1 MRLKQLTLCLLG
13 LSLSACSSHMLKSNA
28 ANSNLDASQRA
39 IQGFNAIYEY
49 PSFDYRGQVK
59 VQMDQKNK
67 KTQQG
72 LAQQKGLDPA
82 IEKKLDQYLKQ
93 QNIQLTAQQKKD
105 LYQSIVKNDTSGLGD
120 YLTKGAEVVQ
130 NILNDVQIRYD
141 GTVNYRQKMASFNL
155 ETKYNKPN
163 LSVEMRIPTI
173 LDLNEYRF
181 YTQIFSLMPYLANP
195 QDQDKYAYYDFSK
208 YKKDISKVNAQALIE
223 FLKQSGATTYVL
235 APKDQI
241 ENVSV
246 TAAEKQAGVVEKIRL
261 HTSAEEL
268 LLQGKLYASI
278 NRQYFMNTVLG
289 LKQANIAKI
298 LDDSENKELVGISA
312 TAAHGADQTVEEA
325 AALAV
330 SDGQA
335 DKAMYKL
342 YYAVNRVVHG
352 ESSQADGVEGD
363 VEDNDAEST
372 EARAD
377 ERTVDEQSASKNIDL
392 EQSEPAE
399 EDSAREEK
407 ILSEQQ
413 CEDLVQNKSKVRF
426 GDVDYCE
433 YHYEIDLLNTTNQAK
448 STLAADTRQTNQ
460 EQASKAL
467 TQKFEGYAKEQL
479 VDANQF
485 KQLWGQHHAEIT
497 ASLPPKAERN
507 TLVVDLALDDQ
518 GRAIK
523 VDYDLG
529 IDFSKQKLNVKL
541 DMEILNYGKANK
553 IDPQILKEAKSFN
566 EIFKGSFMERTI
578 GGITKGSAS
587 EEDSEQ
593 SYLSVDE
600 RLAQLAEQV
609 FTQSGSYEKTYKAVF
624 ISKLTAEKPD
634 LVKQYSAQDLQE
646 IAAVYAYSYSDEEI
660 YNLKGAALKHIEVL
674 KKKHHLEDD
683 HQYDDDFGNS
693 IDEIV
698 VKVWKDKQSVLE
710 IQKLQKQYKTT
721 EAVFTQYYTQKFEA
735 ENDIEKG
742 QRAEFSKTVNVL
754 AKSYRALM
762 NGKFTDQLVTSLN
775 ENSVEFIDYDLF
787 KQTYQALSD
796 AQLK

>member
-67 KTQQG
+67 KTQ
-72 LAQQKGLDPA
+72 LASAQKKALDPVL
-82 IEKKLDQYLKQ
+82 ENKLDQYLKQ

-130 NILNDVQIRYD
+130 NILNDVQISYD

-155 ETKYNKPN
+155 ETKYKKPN

-208 YKKDISKVNAQALIE
+208 YKKDISKVNTQALIE

-289 LKQANIAKI
+289 LNQTNIAKI
-298 LDDSENKELVGISA
+298 LDDSENKEFVDISA
-312 TAAHGADQTVEEA
+312 TAAHGADQTVEDA

-352 ESSQADGVEGD
+352 ESAQADGVEED

-377 ERTVDEQSASKNIDL
+377 ERTVDEQSASKNSDL
-392 EQSEPAE
+392 EQSEAAE

-413 CEDLVQNKSKVRF
+413 CEDLVQNKSIVRF

-448 STLAADTRQTNQ
+448 STLATDTNQTNQ

-467 TQKFEGYAKEQL
+467 SQKFEGYAKEQL

-485 KQLWGQHHAEIT
+485 KQLWDQHHAEIT

-507 TLVVDLALDDQ
+507 TLVVDLSLDDQ

-529 IDFSKQKLNVKL
+529 VDFSKQKLNVKL

-553 IDPQILKEAKSFN
+553 IDPKILKEAKSFN
-566 EIFKGSFMERTI
+566 EIFKGSFMERAI
-578 GGITKGSAS
+578 GGIAKGSAS

-660 YNLKGAALKHIEVL
+660 YNLKGAALKHIEAL

-735 ENDIEKG
+735 ENEIEKG
-742 QRAEFSKTVNVL
+742 QRADFSKTVSVL
-754 AKSYRALM
+754 AKSYRALV

-775 ENSVEFIDYDLF
+775 EDSVEFIDYDLF